1 MPEQIPDTPEN
12 IARAIMQGPPKK
24 DWQFM
29 KPGSGAKIDWR
40 AASVN
45 FIGQGNHLLADH
57 PDGDVCIYCNCHF
70 CSSARLTRYQETQ
83 IFIDRNY
90 VPRRG
95 FVRK

>member
-1 MPEQIPDTPEN
+1 
-12 IARAIMQGPPKK
+12 
-24 DWQFM
+24 M

-57 PDGDVCIYCNCHF
+57 PDLGALDQKPGGDVCVYCNCHS
-70 CSSARLTRYQETQ
+70 CSSARLIRYQKTK
-83 IFIDRNY
+83 IFIDGNY